1 MLPPLIFPV
10 LTISTILTC
19 VVALYFGFPNL
30 DADYALTFSATQLA
44 QIFASLG
51 AMIVAALSPFP
62 AELVAIANGMIYGPI
77 TGFALTWIGGLIGAS
92 IGYFAAQIFGR
103 RLATRLIGTERTKN
117 LDGWIKQHGIYVL
130 LLARLIPFVPFFVL
144 NYGAALVGIR
154 FSIYLAI
161 TAIGIIPMT
170 VLSVVLGDRVKDYDW
185 QIAGIIAVLCLAV
198 FCAVFWFRRLGALK
212 Q

>member
-1 MLPPLIFPV
+1 M
-10 LTISTILTC
+10 
-19 VVALYFGFPNL
+19 
-30 DADYALTFSATQLA
+30 
-44 QIFASLG
+44 
-51 AMIVAALSPFP
+51 
-62 AELVAIANGMIYGPI
+62 
-77 TGFALTWIGGLIGAS
+77 
-92 IGYFAAQIFGR
+92 
-103 RLATRLIGTERTKN
+103 
-117 LDGWIKQHGIYVL
+117 L